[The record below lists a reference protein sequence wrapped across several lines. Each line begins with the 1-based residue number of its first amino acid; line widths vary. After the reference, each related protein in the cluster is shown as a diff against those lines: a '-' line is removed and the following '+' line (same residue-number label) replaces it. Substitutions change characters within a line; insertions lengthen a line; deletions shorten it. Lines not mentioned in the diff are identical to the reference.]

1 MTASLQKFDAQIERA
16 QTQVSD
22 VRSKIE
28 KTSTV
33 LSKLAQ
39 GDIKIGDPNFD
50 IENANLQDVIKQGQV
65 MEANIADLILS
76 LEDVTNT
83 FGSEFNQMQTLTGVE
98 KMIGFFS
105 KKKAQS
111 LRTDRVRNTSLSSN
125 LQDLLAKSD
134 TIVKILTEQKSLL
147 ETQHSD
153 SELSLRTV
161 IESRKGTISALT
173 EVQNT
178 INSLLPRLSDIE
190 NRIAASTDVTE
201 RTNLEAE
208 RSHLATDYNAATAK
222 EQELLAESQT
232 YERYTKM
239 FQQFVES
246 LDNQIAAQNTLINKL
261 SIDTTQRVGLYKSL
275 EVSLK
280 TAAQQEVAHKINTL
294 GTAVDLQAEQ
304 TMAGIG
310 AAAQAQIASLL
321 EMHEGTMNASGDIA
335 RRKKLADDAFFRR
348 YDNVKAK
355 HDSAAYG
362 AS

>member
-1 MTASLQKFDAQIERA
+1 MTASLQKYDTQIERA
-16 QTQVSD
+16 KEQIAT

-28 KTSTV
+28 NTSAV
-33 LSKLAQ
+33 LGKLAQ

-65 MEANIADLILS
+65 METNIADLILS

-83 FGSEFNQMQTLTGVE
+83 FGSEFSQMQQLTGWE
-98 KMIGFFS
+98 KMIGLVS
-105 KKKAQS
+105 KTKAQS

-125 LQDLLAKSD
+125 LQDLLAKSE
-134 TIVKILTEQKSLL
+134 TIVKLLTEQRALL
-147 ETQHSD
+147 QTQHTE
-153 SELSLRTV
+153 SEQSLKSV
-161 IESRKGTISALT
+161 IESRQGTIQGLT
-173 EVQNT
+173 DVQAR
-178 INSLLPRLSDIE
+178 INELNPKLMDIE
-190 NRIAASTDVTE
+190 NRIASSTDVAE

-208 RSHLATDYNAATAK
+208 RSQLATQYNAATAE
-222 EQELLAESQT
+222 EQVLLAESQT
-232 YERYTKM
+232 YERYTAM

-261 SIDTTQRVGLYKSL
+261 TIDTTQRVGLYKSL

-321 EMHEGTMNASGDIA
+321 EMHSGTMGASADIA

-348 YDNVKAK
+348 YDDVKAK
-355 HDSAAYG
+355 HEAASYG
-362 AS
+362 A

>member
-16 QTQVSD
+16 KSQVAD
-22 VRSKIE
+22 VRAKIE
-28 KTSTV
+28 NTSKV
-33 LSKLAQ
+33 LGKLAH
-39 GDIKIGDPNFD
+39 GDIKVGDPNFD
-50 IENANLQDVIKQGQV
+50 IENANLQDVINQGKV

-83 FGSEFNQMQTLTGVE
+83 FGSEFNQMQSLTGFE
-98 KMIGFFS
+98 KLIGFVS
-105 KKKAQS
+105 KSKAQS
-111 LRTDRVRNTSLSSN
+111 MRTDRVRNTSLSSN
-125 LQDLLAKSD
+125 LQDLLAKSE
-134 TIVKILTEQKSLL
+134 TIVKLLAEQKELL
-147 ETQHSD
+147 TQQHTE
-153 SELSLRTV
+153 SEQSLRSV
-161 IESRKGTISALT
+161 IASRQESVKAL
-173 EVQNT
+173 QDIQAQ
-178 INSLLPRLSDIE
+178 INDLNPRLMDIE
-190 NRIAASTDVTE
+190 TRIASSTDVGE

-208 RSHLATDYNAATAK
+208 RSQLATEYNAATAK

-261 SIDTTQRVGLYKSL
+261 TIDTTQRVGLYKSL

-321 EMHEGTMNASGDIA
+321 EMHEGTMQSSADIA

-348 YDNVKAK
+348 YDSVKAK
-355 HDSAAYG
+355 HDAAAYG
-362 AS
+362 A

>member
-16 QTQVSD
+16 KTEVAN

-28 KTSTV
+28 NTQAV
-33 LSKLAQ
+33 LSKLTQ
-39 GDIKIGDPNFD
+39 GDIKIGDPAFD

-76 LEDVTNT
+76 LEDVTNA
-83 FGSEFNQMQTLTGVE
+83 FGTEFNQMQALTGFE
-98 KMIGFFS
+98 KLIGFVS

-111 LRTDRVRNTSLSSN
+111 MRTDRVRNTSLSTN

-134 TIVKILTEQKSLL
+134 TIVQLLTEQKALL
-147 ETQHSD
+147 TAQHAE
-153 SELSLRTV
+153 SEQSLRSV
-161 IESRKGTISALT
+161 IESRKGSVAALD
-173 EVQNT
+173 EIQAQIKALNPQ
-178 INSLLPRLSDIE
+178 LMDIE
-190 NRIAASTDVTE
+190 NRIAASTDAFE

-208 RSHLATDYNAATAK
+208 RSKLATEYNAATAK
-222 EQELLAESQT
+222 EQEVLAESQT

-261 SIDTTQRVGLYKSL
+261 TIDTTQRVGLYKSL

-321 EMHEGTMNASGDIA
+321 EMHEGTMQASGDIA

-348 YDNVKAK
+348 YDSVKAK
-355 HDSAAYG
+355 HETASYG
-362 AS
+362 AA